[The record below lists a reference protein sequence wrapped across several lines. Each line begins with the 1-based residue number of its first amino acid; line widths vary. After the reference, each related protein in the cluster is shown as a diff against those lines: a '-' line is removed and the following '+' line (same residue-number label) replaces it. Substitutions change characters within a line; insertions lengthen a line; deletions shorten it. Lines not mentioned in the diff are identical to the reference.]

1 MRRLTVPFG
10 ILIAITGVS
19 ATIWSARYAPWVRP
33 QPVAENPIVGRLR
46 EMKEGADRQAGRKP
60 EATGATASRTDPAV
74 EPRPLVAEKPP
85 FPKAVV
91 AEQVF
96 EFGRMGTDEQRRH
109 VFRIE
114 NKGEATLVI
123 AKGPTECKCTLS
135 SLANH
140 QVAPGASTEIEVEW
154 TPREPDRLFD
164 KTAII
169 WTNDPASPEIHL
181 EVAGRVVPP
190 LEVVPRTWNAS
201 AVTDDED
208 GIARGEV
215 LSETVRDFKIVAI
228 EPADPNIKVKFQP
241 LAAGEL
247 KRRNLPAGYD
257 FTVTVGKNLRLGHF
271 RSRLKIVTS
280 LPGKQA
286 VEVELTGQRSGPI
299 RFLPAVALVGAA
311 RWNADKLLLNMGR
324 FDHVTGAKTAL
335 PALVYSMKDDFHLVG
350 VQSSDKFVKVS
361 VEPMG
366 GDRKQ
371 GHQHDQQ
378 QVRFI
383 FEVPPGSPP
392 VNYLTGKPVHVTVTT
407 NHPRL
412 HDLDFDLSFV
422 SR

>member
-1 MRRLTVPFG
+1 MRRLAIPFG
-10 ILIAITGVS
+10 ILVAIAVVS
-19 ATIWSARYAPWVRP
+19 TTIWSARYAPWVRQ

-46 EMKEGADRQAGRKP
+46 EMRQGADRQAGRKP
-60 EATGATASRTDPAV
+60 APTSDTAGRTDPGV
-74 EPRPLVAEKPP
+74 EPRPLVADKPP
-85 FPKAVV
+85 FPKAVI
-91 AEQVF
+91 AEKVF
-96 EFGRMGTDEQRRH
+96 EFGRMGTDEQRKH

-114 NKGEATLVI
+114 NKGQAPLVI

-135 SLANH
+135 TLANH
-140 QVAPGASTEIEVEW
+140 QIPPGASTEIEVEW
-154 TPREPDRLFD
+154 TARAPDRLFD

-181 EVAGRVVPP
+181 EVAGRVVAP
-190 LEVVPRTWNAS
+190 LEVVPRAWNAS
-201 AVTDDED
+201 TVTNDED
-208 GIARGEV
+208 GIARGEI
-215 LSETVRDFKIVAI
+215 LSETGDFKVVSI
-228 EPADPNIKVKFQP
+228 EPLDPNIKIKFQSLSP
-241 LAAGEL
+241 GEL

-271 RSRLKIVTS
+271 RSLFKIVTS

-311 RWNADKLLLNMGR
+311 RWNAEKLLLNMGR

-335 PALVYSMKDDFHLVG
+335 PALVYAMKDDFHLVG

-366 GDRKQ
+366 DGKQ
-371 GHQHDQQ
+371 GREHDQQ

-407 NHPRL
+407 NHPHL
-412 HDLDFDLSFV
+412 PDLDFDLSFV

>member
-19 ATIWSARYAPWVRP
+19 ATIWSARYAPWARP

-60 EATGATASRTDPAV
+60 EATSATASRTDPAV

-154 TPREPDRLFD
+154 TPRAPDRLFD

-181 EVAGRVVPP
+181 EVAGRVVPS

-247 KRRNLPAGYD
+247 NSPQPARG
-257 FTVTVGKNLRLGHF
+257 LRFHGHGRQKPPARTF
-271 RSRLKIVTS
+271 SLASQDRHVTS
-280 LPGKQA
+280 WQA
-286 VEVELTGQRSGPI
+286 
-299 RFLPAVALVGAA
+299 
-311 RWNADKLLLNMGR
+311 GR
-324 FDHVTGAKTAL
+324 RGGTHRTAL
-335 PALVYSMKDDFHLVG
+335 RPD
-350 VQSSDKFVKVS
+350 
-361 VEPMG
+361 PIPPRG
-366 GDRKQ
+366 GSCR
-371 GHQHDQQ
+371 
-378 QVRFI
+378 RRSL
-383 FEVPPGSPP
+383 E
-392 VNYLTGKPVHVTVTT
+392 
-407 NHPRL
+407 R
-412 HDLDFDLSFV
+412 
-422 SR
+422 